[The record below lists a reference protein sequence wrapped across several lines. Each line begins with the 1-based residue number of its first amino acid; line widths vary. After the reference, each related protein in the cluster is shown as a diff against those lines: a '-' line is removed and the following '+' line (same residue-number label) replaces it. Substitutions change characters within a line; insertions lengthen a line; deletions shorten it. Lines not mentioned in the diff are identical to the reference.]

1 MGILNITP
9 DSFYKKSRLTSLD
22 DALNKAE
29 KMVHEG
35 ADILDLG
42 GESSRPGSKPISVD
56 EELRRVLPVV
66 KSIIKKFNVPVSVD
80 TYKSSVAKTVL
91 DEGASIINDISGL
104 QFDPNMAKTI
114 ASTNAGV
121 IIMHISGEPQTMQ
134 KNPSYKN
141 LMKEIKSYIEEGI
154 NKAISS
160 GIPGDRIIVDPGIGF
175 GKNFFHNIIILKR
188 LKELKTLKQPVL
200 LGLSRKSF
208 IGKILDLPA
217 EERLEGTLAASVI
230 GIINGAQILRTHDI
244 KETRRAVAVAEA
256 ILNDD
261 SRAL

>member
-9 DSFYKKSRLTSLD
+9 DSFYKKSRLNSLD
-22 DALNKAE
+22 DALNRAE
-29 KMVHEG
+29 KMIHEG

-66 KSIIKKFNVPVSVD
+66 KSIVKKFDVPVSVD

-91 DEGASIINDISGL
+91 GEGASIINDISGL
-104 QFDPNMAKTI
+104 QFDPKMPKTI

-121 IIMHISGEPQTMQ
+121 VIMHISGDPQTMQ
-134 KNPSYKN
+134 KKPSYKN

-160 GIPGDRIIVDPGIGF
+160 GISEDRIIVDPGIGF
-175 GKNFFHNIIILKR
+175 GKNFSHNITILKN

-256 ILNDD
+256 ILYGD
-261 SRAL
+261 SR